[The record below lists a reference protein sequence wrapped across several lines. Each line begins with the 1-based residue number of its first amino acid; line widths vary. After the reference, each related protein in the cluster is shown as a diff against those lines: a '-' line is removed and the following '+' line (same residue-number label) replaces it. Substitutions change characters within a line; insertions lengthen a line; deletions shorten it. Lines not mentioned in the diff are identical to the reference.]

1 LRFRTITRDGSY
13 RGSASLRRSGALLA
27 IAGLA
32 AGCGASARAST
43 ATTTTSR
50 QAAANAPASTTTKPQ
65 PTPSTAKRSARPAV
79 DLCPFRGLG
88 TWVDVYDY
96 VPEFAEKG
104 RVAPVKPD
112 AAAAMRAA
120 GVHTLFLQVAKD
132 DPRSPQTVTNTAR
145 AAEFLVRA
153 HAAGLRVVAWYLPT
167 HRDPALD
174 LERALAL
181 VHFRAAGQRFDG
193 VALDIEGVD
202 AVPNVAERNNRLVAL
217 VDALDRAAGPMPIGA
232 IVYPTVALDVLN
244 PTLWPSFPYRA
255 LAPHIDVW
263 LPMAYWTFRHSD
275 SPYRDAWRY
284 ITENVVRLRAHLGNP
299 TAPVHVIGGIADTSS
314 PVDDTGMVRAAREQR
329 AIGWSLY
336 DFNTTVPSAWPL
348 LRAPAGC

>member
-1 LRFRTITRDGSY
+1 MRYRTLI
-13 RGSASLRRSGALLA
+13 A
-27 IAGLA
+27 IAVVA
-32 AGCGASARAST
+32 AGCSASAKGATTDPATT
-43 ATTTTSR
+43 ATTR
-50 QAAANAPASTTTKPQ
+50 PASTSTRSITHSTTTVK
-65 PTPSTAKRSARPAV
+65 RPARAAV
-79 DLCPFRGLG
+79 DICAFRGLG

-96 VPEFAEKG
+96 VPDFAENG
-104 RVAPVKPD
+104 RIAPVKPD
-112 AAAAMRAA
+112 AIAAMRSA

-145 AAEFLVRA
+145 AADFLVRA

-181 VHFRAAGQRFDG
+181 VNFRAAGQRFDG
-193 VALDIEGVD
+193 IALDIEGVD
-202 AVPNVAERNNRLVAL
+202 AEPNVAERNNRLVAL
-217 VDALDRAAGPMPIGA
+217 VTALDRAAGSLPIGA
-232 IVYPTVALDVLN
+232 IVYPPVALDVLN
-244 PTLWPSFPYRA
+244 TTLWPSFPYRA

-263 LPMAYWTFRHSD
+263 LPMAYWTFRHAS
-275 SPYRDAWRY
+275 SPYRDASRY
-284 ITENVVRLRAHLGNP
+284 ISENVVRLRQHIGNP
-299 TAPVHVIGGIADTSS
+299 SAPVHVIGGIADTSS
-314 PVDDTGMVRAAREQR
+314 PVDDSGMVRAGREQR

>member
-1 LRFRTITRDGSY
+1 MKLR
-13 RGSASLRRSGALLA
+13 AAPLRRYGAVLA
-27 IAGLA
+27 IAALA
-32 AGCGASARAST
+32 AGCGASARGATTDPSTTAPKASATSAST
-43 ATTTTSR
+43 RPSATTTPS
-50 QAAANAPASTTTKPQ
+50 
-65 PTPSTAKRSARPAV
+65 PTTAKGSARVSV

-96 VPEFAEKG
+96 VPQFAENG
-104 RVAPVKPD
+104 NVAPVKPD
-112 AAAAMRAA
+112 AIATMRAA
-120 GVHTLFLQVAKD
+120 GVHTLYLQVAKD

-145 AAEFLVRA
+145 AADFLVRA

-181 VHFRAAGQRFDG
+181 VNFRAAGQKFDG

-202 AVPNVAERNNRLVAL
+202 AVANVAERNRRLVDL
-217 VDALDRAAGPMPIGA
+217 VVALDHAAGSMPIGA

-244 PTLWPSFPYRA
+244 TTLWPSFPYRE
-255 LAPHIDVW
+255 LAPHVDVW
-263 LPMAYWTFRHSD
+263 LPMAYWTFRHAG

-284 ITENVVRLRAHLGNP
+284 ITENVVRLRRHIGDP
-299 TAPVHVIGGIADTSS
+299 SAPVHVIGGIADTSS
-314 PVDDTGMVRAAREQR
+314 AVDDAGMVRAAREQG